1 LINGT
6 QMQEKVGAIIT
17 GGDFQALGVLRTLA
31 RKNIPI
37 IMLDSDH
44 CIGKYSKYKKK
55 FFKSPPP
62 SDHQS
67 YVDFLIKLA
76 KKENIHKDR
85 WVIFPNSDEIVYV
98 LSKYKNILEEF
109 YRVPTPGWEIIQNV
123 YMKKNTYQL
132 AGKKGIPI
140 PETYYPESV
149 QELVELNLN
158 YPVVIKPSIR
168 DNFYSK
174 VKIKAFRV
182 NNKEEL
188 VKTFKYVCSII
199 KPSEVLVQEFIPG
212 GPDHLYSFCPFFK
225 NGQVLTRIMA
235 RRSRQHPMDFG
246 HASTFAELVDI
257 PELHRIA
264 EKFLGMIQYYGIAEV
279 EFMQDPRDGNYKLI
293 EVNPRIWGW
302 HSIAIASGVD
312 LPYLLYQ
319 DMIGEEME
327 IRMPL
332 NYMKWIRLITD
343 VPTVLS
349 EIIKGRLKIGDY
361 LKSIK
366 GKKEFAVFSLID
378 PLPFL
383 AEVVLLPY
391 LWMKRGF

>member
-1 LINGT
+1 
-6 QMQEKVGAIIT
+6 MQEKVGALIT

-31 RKNIPI
+31 RKKIPI
-37 IMLDSDH
+37 IMLDNDH

-55 FFKSPPP
+55 FFKSPRP
-62 SDHQS
+62 SDPQS

-76 KKENIHKDR
+76 QKENIHKDR
-85 WVIFPNSDEIVYV
+85 WVIFPNSDQIVHV
-98 LSKYKNILEEF
+98 LSKYKKRLEEF
-109 YRVPTPGWEIIQNV
+109 YRIPTPGWEIIQYV
-123 YMKKNTYQL
+123 YIKKNTYQL
-132 AGKKGIPI
+132 AEKNGIPI
-140 PETYYPESV
+140 PVTYYPESV
-149 QELVELNLN
+149 QELAELNLN

-174 VKIKAFRV
+174 VKIKAFRI

-199 KPSEVLVQEFIPG
+199 EPSEVLVQEFIPG